1 MRSLERAV
9 KKLCEKCQGN
19 LSYERTSD
27 RGGGMTNI
35 KLSVAKGFSS
45 DRLEDAAKLA
55 INERIG
61 TFRSGYTKGENRTR

>member
-1 MRSLERAV
+1 
-9 KKLCEKCQGN
+9 
-19 LSYERTSD
+19 
-27 RGGGMTNI
+27 MTNI